1 MQVKDILDSKPPPVT
16 IRSDQDVPDAMR
28 LLIENRI
35 GSLVVVDDKENPVGI
50 ITERDIFHLAF
61 RYRGDMMDMKVID
74 SMTSRLVTGT
84 PEDEIE
90 EIARLMTD
98 KHIRH
103 MPIMDDRE
111 CLCGIVSI
119 GDIVKARLIQPTA

>member
-1 MQVKDILDSKPPPVT
+1 MQVKDILESKPPPVT
-16 IRSDQDVPDAMR
+16 IRADQDVPDAMR
-28 LLIENRI
+28 QLIDNQI
-35 GSLVVVDDKENPVGI
+35 GSLVVVDERDNPVGI

-61 RYRGDMMDMKVID
+61 RYRGDMMDMKVVD
-74 SMTSRLVTGT
+74 SMTSRLVTGS
-84 PEDEIE
+84 PEDDLEDV
-90 EIARLMTD
+90 ARLMTE

-103 MPIMDDRE
+103 MPIMDDKD